1 MLKILSAVQIREAD
15 AFTIKNEPISSID
28 LMERAAVAFVNKFIQ
43 MYHANE
49 GVIVV
54 CGTGNNGGDGL
65 AISRLLIEKGFAVTT
80 YVVGGRENRS
90 SDFEANYE
98 RLLKQAT
105 IVKIKS
111 RIDSFIL
118 KSDCILIDA
127 IFGSGLS
134 RPITGIYA
142 GVIDKMNGAGTPMIA
157 VDIASGLYCDK
168 PAEGDV
174 IIKPTTTITFQMPKL
189 VFMMPA
195 YHKYVGKLEVVD
207 IGLDKRFLE
216 KAESAYR
223 YVEQIDVSAYLKKRS
238 KFSHKGDYGKVL
250 LVAGSYGKMGA
261 VILSSSA
268 CMRMGTGLLTAHVP
282 KCGYEIMQVATP
294 ETMVVVD
301 KKQKYISDF
310 PKDVEKYDAIAIGPG
325 LDTKQQSIEAL
336 TAFLEAYD
344 KPIVMDADGI
354 NMLGLKKA
362 RLRKLPKNS
371 ILTPHVKEF
380 QRIAGDWKNDFE
392 RLTLQSEFSKR
403 HEVFV
408 VLKGAHTTI
417 STPEGKLIFNSTG
430 NPGMAT
436 AGSGDVLTGM
446 IVSLLGQGFSSEQAV
461 ICGVYLHGLAGD
473 LAAEVKTEHSLIAS
487 DIVDFIPLAYK
498 KIIT

>member
-1 MLKILSAVQIREAD
+1 MLKILSAAQIREAD
-15 AFTIKNEPISSID
+15 AFTIKNEPVSSID
-28 LMERAAVAFVNKFIQ
+28 LMERAAVAFVDCFVKN
-43 MYHANE
+43 YNVNS
-49 GVIVV
+49 GVVII

-65 AISRLLIEKGFAVTT
+65 AISRLLLEENYAVTV
-80 YVVGGRENRS
+80 YVIAPTGNAS
-90 SDFEANYE
+90 LDFNLNYK
-98 RLLKQAT
+98 RLLKLT
-105 IVKIKS
+105 DIVKIKK
-111 RIDSFIL
+111 DDNKFAL
-118 KSDCILIDA
+118 EDNCIVIDA

-134 RPITGIYA
+134 RQVTGVYADVITKINNA
-142 GVIDKMNGAGTPMIA
+142 GRSIVSI
-157 VDIASGLYCDK
+157 DIASGLYCDK

-294 ETMVVVD
+294 ETMVLVD

-446 IVSLLGQGFSSEQAV
+446 IVSLLGQGFSSEQAA

-498 KIIT
+498 IIT